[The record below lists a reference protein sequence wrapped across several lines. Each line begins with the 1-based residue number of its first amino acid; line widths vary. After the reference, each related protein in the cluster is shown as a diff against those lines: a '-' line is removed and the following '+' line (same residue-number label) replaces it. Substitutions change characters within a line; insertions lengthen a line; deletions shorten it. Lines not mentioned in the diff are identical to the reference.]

1 LIINLALRPFF
12 EEHILNTDSP
22 EFLPAVISIAENAAN
37 EILEIYQSDFSV
49 ENKEDNSPLTEA
61 DMASHKIIIAG
72 LSNLTPDIP
81 ILSEESTSISFE
93 TRRNWQRYWLVDP
106 LDGTREFVK
115 RNGEF
120 TVNIALIENH
130 QPVLGVVYVPVS
142 RLCYFSSKGQGAYKQ
157 VNGEAAEK
165 IKTKPASGKTF
176 TVAGSRSHG
185 SEQQQNFFTALGDDV
200 EIIAIGSSLKL
211 CLVAE
216 GKVDIYPRFGP
227 TSEWDTAAAH
237 AVVMEAGGVVTDT
250 KLKPLEYNRKES
262 ILNPHFLV
270 IADNDFDWQQYLPQA

>member
-1 LIINLALRPFF
+1 MNI
-12 EEHILNTDSP
+12 DSP
-22 EFLPAVISIAENAAN
+22 EFLPAVISVAEDAAN

-49 ENKEDNSPLTEA
+49 ENKDDNSPLTAA
-61 DMASHKIIIAG
+61 DMAAHKIIIAG
-72 LSNLTPDIP
+72 LSTLTPDVP
-81 ILSEESTSISFE
+81 ILSEESASISFE
-93 TRRNWQRYWLVDP
+93 TRRHWERYWLVDP

-120 TVNIALIENH
+120 TVNIALIDKH

-142 RLCYFSSKGQGAYKQ
+142 RLCYFSSKGKGAYKQ
-157 VNGEAAEK
+157 ASGEVAEP
-165 IKTKPASGKTF
+165 IKTKPVSGKTF

-185 SEQQQNFFTALGDDV
+185 SEQQQNFFKVLGDDV
-200 EIIAIGSSLKL
+200 EVIAIGSSLKL

-237 AVVMEAGGVVTDT
+237 AIVMEAGGVVTDT
-250 KLKPLEYNRKES
+250 QLKPLEYNRKDS
-262 ILNPHFLV
+262 VLNPYFLV
-270 IADNDFDWQQYLPQA
+270 IADTSFNWKHYLEQV

>member
-1 LIINLALRPFF
+1 
-12 EEHILNTDSP
+12 LNIESP
-22 EFLPAVISIAENAAN
+22 ELLAAVISIAECAAN
-37 EILEIYQSDFSV
+37 EILEIYQGDFSV
-49 ENKEDNSPLTEA
+49 ENKEDDSPLTAA

-72 LSNLTPDIP
+72 LSKLTPEIP
-81 ILSEESTSISFE
+81 ILSEESVSIPFE
-93 TRRNWQRYWLVDP
+93 TRQKWERYWLVDP

-120 TVNIALIENH
+120 TVNIALIDNH
-130 QPVLGVVYVPVS
+130 QPVLGVVYIPVS
-142 RLCYFSSKGQGAYKQ
+142 QVCYFSSRGEGAYRQAKGEEANRIQTKQ
-157 VNGEAAEK
+157 
-165 IKTKPASGKTF
+165 TQSGTF

-185 SEQQQNFFTALGDDV
+185 SEEQQNFFRALGEKV

-216 GKVDIYPRFGP
+216 GKVDIYPRFGL

-237 AVVMEAGGVVTDT
+237 AIVLEAGGVVTDVQ
-250 KLKPLEYNRKES
+250 LKPLQYNRKES

-270 IADNDFDWQQYLPQA
+270 IADTEFNWGSYLDSQA

>member
-1 LIINLALRPFF
+1 M
-12 EEHILNTDSP
+12 NTDSP
-22 EFLPAVISIAENAAN
+22 ELLPAVISIAENAAN

-81 ILSEESTSISFE
+81 ILSEESASIPFE
-93 TRRNWQRYWLVDP
+93 TRRNWQRYWLIDP

-120 TVNIALIENH
+120 TVNIALIDNH

-142 RLCYFSSKGQGAYKQ
+142 RDCYFSSKGNGAYKQ
-157 VNGEAAEK
+157 VNGEAATK
-165 IKTKPASGKTF
+165 IKTKPSSGETF
-176 TVAGSRSHG
+176 IVAGSRSHG

-200 EIIAIGSSLKL
+200 EVIAIGSSLKL

-237 AVVMEAGGVVTDT
+237 AVVLEAGGVVTDT
-250 KLKPLEYNRKES
+250 QLKPLEYNRKES
-262 ILNPHFLV
+262 ILNPYFLV
-270 IADNDFDWQQYLPQA
+270 IADTNFNWKPYLEQV